1 LSLTKKIESNL
12 MKNKIFIILFILLS
26 LPVYSQYELRGSMGI
41 NIVNTPYLVDY
52 LQENYAQGEI
62 VNSFSSAVEFGF
74 EAGYEMEK
82 YQIGLE
88 YAYEMSSF
96 TYTFISGKYNFD
108 YGVSSPSLMGYY
120 LIKGTGYKFKFGGGV
135 GPRLLSVDET
145 KPPLAQAE
153 NYKVTGF
160 GVVLRA
166 DGTTALGGNIY
177 AYIGFDLRYNFIGK
191 PENNGQ
197 TIIMNAAKEELK
209 MNSLSAGIKLGI
221 AAIF

>member
-1 LSLTKKIESNL
+1 
-12 MKNKIFIILFILLS
+12 MKNKILTLLFILS
-26 LPVYSQYELRGSMGI
+26 FIPVYAQYDFRGSMGI
-41 NIVNTPYLVDY
+41 NMVNTPFLRDY
-52 LQENYAQGEI
+52 LQENYAQGEE
-62 VNSFSSAVEFGF
+62 VNSFSSAVEFGL

-82 YQIGLE
+82 YQIGIE
-88 YAYEMSSF
+88 YAFEMSSF
-96 TYTFISGKYNFD
+96 NYAFITGKYNFD
-108 YGVSSPSLMGYY
+108 YGVTSPSIMGYY
-120 LIKGTGYKFKFGGGV
+120 LIKGEGYKFKFGGGV

-145 KPPLAQAE
+145 KPPLSQAV
-153 NYKVTGF
+153 NYKTTGF

-166 DGTTALGGNIY
+166 DGTTALGGNFY
-177 AYIGFDLRYNFIGK
+177 AYIGFDLRYNLIGK